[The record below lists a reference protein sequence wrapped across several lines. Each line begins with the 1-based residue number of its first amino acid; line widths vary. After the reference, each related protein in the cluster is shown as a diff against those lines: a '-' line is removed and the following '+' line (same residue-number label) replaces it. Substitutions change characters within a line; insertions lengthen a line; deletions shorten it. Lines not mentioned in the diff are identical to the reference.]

1 MLGTLQASE
10 ISQPTQTKSDYL
22 MNLGNEVSS
31 SCTFEG
37 ERESQP
43 NYLSHYLD
51 PSRVRGRW
59 HHVAVLGTARRR

>member
-10 ISQPTQTKSDYL
+10 ISQATQTKSDYL
-22 MNLGNEVSS
+22 MNLRNEVSF
-31 SCTFEG
+31 SCIFDG

-51 PSRVRGRW
+51 PSRVRG
-59 HHVAVLGTARRR
+59 